1 MLAGEKANS
10 LKVEYVYIQN
20 GGRRD
25 TKCLVN
31 DAVTGNRLKTG
42 GEKQVAGGG
51 KGGGECTDNGQTC
64 PISMVLAV
72 QI

>member
-31 DAVTGNRLKTG
+31 DAVIANRLKTEC
-42 GEKQVAGGG
+42 EKQVAGEKKGVGG
-51 KGGGECTDNGQTC
+51 WGG
-64 PISMVLAV
+64 MHR
-72 QI
+72 